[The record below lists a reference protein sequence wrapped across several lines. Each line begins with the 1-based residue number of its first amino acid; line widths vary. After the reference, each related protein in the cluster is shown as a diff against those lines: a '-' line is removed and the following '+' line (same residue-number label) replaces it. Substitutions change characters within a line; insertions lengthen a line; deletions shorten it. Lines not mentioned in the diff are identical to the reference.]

1 MSEDSSGMIQGAAG
15 GASSGAKV
23 GGPWG
28 ALIGAVVGAGVG
40 LGAGQNTKRARVN
53 LENTIT
59 EYMNQLKAIDM
70 PRYEDL
76 KLSLERYSK
85 GEDLTPDQLQA
96 LQELDNEV
104 SKLSY
109 DKTAKQTQLDALAA
123 LKARSRG
130 GLTLQ
135 DKADLMNAQKEI
147 DRSQQGVQKSIIQNM
162 QSRGVGGAG
171 VELAQRMGAAQ
182 MGTQQA
188 SQNAL
193 NVAANAQNRAMAALK
208 ESAQMGR
215 QMGQDQL
222 NLDQTKAQSL
232 DDMRRKNLERLQQSM
247 QYNVGSNNQAK
258 QLNWN
263 RANTTS
269 DKNTDMSNTE
279 QKYNKDLLMQ
289 DYKNQIDRLNLLYKG
304 DHGEITQKEGA
315 LDRRKQEQAGY
326 MDMIN
331 SVGNMGGGMSSMGG
345 GGSGGGGGGGFM
357 SMFGGGSSTGGGNYN
372 FGADDFQAKY
382 GSQYG
387 GGN

>member
-1 MSEDSSGMIQGAAG
+1 MSEDTAGMAQGAA
-15 GASSGAKV
+15 AGAKSGQQL

-28 ALIGAVVGAGVG
+28 ALIGAVIGGGVG
-40 LGAGQNTKRARVN
+40 LAAGGNTKRARVN

-76 KLSLERYSK
+76 KLSLERYAK
-85 GEDLTPDQLQA
+85 GEDLTPDQLTA
-96 LQELDNEV
+96 LQELDTEV

-109 DKTAKQTQLDALAA
+109 DKTAKQTQLDALSA

-208 ESAQMGR
+208 ESASLGR
-215 QMGQDQL
+215 QIGQDQL
-222 NLDQTKAQSL
+222 DLDKTKAASI

-269 DKNTDMSNTE
+269 DKNTQLGNDE
-279 QKYNKDLLMQ
+279 QTYNKELLMK
-289 DYKNQIDRLNLLYKG
+289 DYQNQINRLDQLYKG
-304 DHGEITQKEGA
+304 DTGAITQKENS
-315 LDRRKQEQAGY
+315 LKQRKNEQSGW
-326 MDMIN
+326 MDMIG
-331 SVGNMGGGMSSMGG
+331 SVGNMGGGMSGGGASGG
-345 GGSGGGGGGGFM
+345 GGSPMGGGGGGGFQ
-357 SMFGGGSSTGGGNYN
+357 SMMGGGTSAGSSGNWA
-372 FGADDFQAKY
+372 F
-382 GSQYG
+382 
-387 GGN
+387 